1 VSRLNKLDNNIA
13 IVTAAGQGLGES
25 IAKTFAKEG
34 AIVILVDI
42 NQQELL
48 RVRED
53 IIESGGKAALVT
65 ADLTKSDQV
74 NDMVN
79 GVIKDYKKVDIL
91 INGAGG
97 FQSFSPINEITDSE
111 WDDVISLNLNS
122 AFYCSRAVSSIMIE
136 NKKGRIISL
145 SSGAGIAPNPYAPS
159 YIPYGAAKAGL
170 IGMTKLMAR
179 DIGQYGITV
188 NVIAPGTALTPRVR
202 RIRDQE
208 SLDNIASM
216 NPMRN
221 LIEPRDCAE
230 AALFLASDEARYI
243 TGITLM
249 VNAGNL
255 IL

>member
-1 VSRLNKLDNNIA
+1 MESIGKLGGKVA

-25 IAKTFAKEG
+25 IAKTFAREG
-34 AIVILVDI
+34 ALVILVDI
-42 NQQELL
+42 NQQEIL
-48 RVRED
+48 RVKED
-53 IIESGGKAALVT
+53 IIEEGGRADLIV

-74 NDMVN
+74 NDLVN
-79 GVIKDYKKVDIL
+79 AVVKDYKTIDIL

-97 FQSFSPINEITDSE
+97 FQKFSPINEITDSD
-111 WDDVISLNLNS
+111 WNDVIALNLNS

-188 NVIAPGTALTPRVR
+188 NVIAPGTALTPRVK

-221 LIEPRDCAE
+221 LIEPKDCAE

>member
-1 VSRLNKLDNNIA
+1 MESIGKLVGNVA

-25 IAKTFAKEG
+25 IAKTFAREG
-34 AIVILVDI
+34 ALVILVDI
-42 NQQELL
+42 NQQEIL
-48 RVRED
+48 RVKED
-53 IIESGGKAALVT
+53 IIEEGGRADLIV

-74 NDMVN
+74 NDLVN
-79 GVIKDYKKVDIL
+79 AVVKDYKTIDIL

-97 FQSFSPINEITDSE
+97 FQKFSPINEITDSD
-111 WDDVISLNLNS
+111 WNDVIALNLNS

-188 NVIAPGTALTPRVR
+188 NVIAPGTALTPRVK

-221 LIEPRDCAE
+221 LIEPKDCAE

>member
-1 VSRLNKLDNNIA
+1 MESIGKLGGKVV

-25 IAKTFAKEG
+25 IAKTFAREG
-34 AIVILVDI
+34 ALVILVDI
-42 NQQELL
+42 NQQEIL
-48 RVRED
+48 RVKED
-53 IIESGGKAALVT
+53 IIEEGGRADLIV

-74 NDMVN
+74 NDLVN
-79 GVIKDYKKVDIL
+79 AVVKDYKTIDIL

-97 FQSFSPINEITDSE
+97 FQKFSPINEITDSD
-111 WDDVISLNLNS
+111 WNDVIALNLNS

-188 NVIAPGTALTPRVR
+188 NVIAPGTALTPRVK

-221 LIEPRDCAE
+221 LIEPKDCAE

>member
-1 VSRLNKLDNNIA
+1 MVSQGKLNGNVA

-25 IAKTFAKEG
+25 ISKTFAREG
-34 AIVILVDI
+34 ALVILVDI
-42 NQQELL
+42 NQQELA
-48 RVRED
+48 RVKEE
-53 IIESGGKAALVT
+53 IIESGGKADLIT
-65 ADLTKSDQV
+65 ADLTKSNQV

-79 GVIKDYKKVDIL
+79 IVTKDYKKIDIL
-91 INGAGG
+91 VNGAGG
-97 FQSFSPINEITDSE
+97 FESFSPINEITDSE
-111 WDDVISLNLNS
+111 WDSVIALNLNS
-122 AFYCSRAVSSIMIE
+122 AFYCSRAVSNIMIE

-170 IGMTKLMAR
+170 IGMTKLLAR

-188 NVIAPGTALTPRVR
+188 NVIAPGTALTPRVKR
-202 RIRDQE
+202 VRDQE
-208 SLDNIASM
+208 SLDNIAAM

-221 LIEPRDCAE
+221 LIEPKDCSE

>member
-1 VSRLNKLDNNIA
+1 MESIGKLVGNVA

-25 IAKTFAKEG
+25 IAKTFAREG
-34 AIVILVDI
+34 ALVILVDI
-42 NQQELL
+42 NQQEIL
-48 RVRED
+48 RVKED
-53 IIESGGKAALVT
+53 IIEEGGRADLMV

-74 NDMVN
+74 NDLVN
-79 GVIKDYKKVDIL
+79 AVVKDYKTIDIL

-97 FQSFSPINEITDSE
+97 FQKFSPINEITDSD
-111 WDDVISLNLNS
+111 WNDVIALNLNS

-188 NVIAPGTALTPRVR
+188 NVIAPGTALTPRVK

>member
-1 VSRLNKLDNNIA
+1 MESIGKLVGNVA

-25 IAKTFAKEG
+25 IAKTFAREG
-34 AIVILVDI
+34 ALVILVDI
-42 NQQELL
+42 NQQEIL
-48 RVRED
+48 RVKED
-53 IIESGGKAALVT
+53 IIEEGGRADLMV

-74 NDMVN
+74 NDLVN
-79 GVIKDYKKVDIL
+79 AVVKDYKTIDIL

-97 FQSFSPINEITDSE
+97 FQKFSPINEITDSD
-111 WDDVISLNLNS
+111 WNDVIALNLNS
-122 AFYCSRAVSSIMIE
+122 ACYCSRAVSSIMIE

-188 NVIAPGTALTPRVR
+188 NVIAPGTALTPRVK

-221 LIEPRDCAE
+221 LIEPKDCAE

>member
-1 VSRLNKLDNNIA
+1 MESIGKLVGNVA

-25 IAKTFAKEG
+25 IAKTFAREG
-34 AIVILVDI
+34 ALVILVDI
-42 NQQELL
+42 NQQEIL
-48 RVRED
+48 RVKED
-53 IIESGGKAALVT
+53 IIEEGGRADLMV

-74 NDMVN
+74 NDLVN
-79 GVIKDYKKVDIL
+79 AVVKDYKTIDIL

-97 FQSFSPINEITDSE
+97 FQKFSPINEITDSD
-111 WDDVISLNLNS
+111 WNDVIALNLNS

-188 NVIAPGTALTPRVR
+188 NVIAPGTALTPRVK

-221 LIEPRDCAE
+221 LIEPKDCAE

>member
-1 VSRLNKLDNNIA
+1 MESIGKLVGNVA

-25 IAKTFAKEG
+25 IAKTFAREG
-34 AIVILVDI
+34 ALVILVDI
-42 NQQELL
+42 NQQEIL
-48 RVRED
+48 RVKED
-53 IIESGGKAALVT
+53 IIEEGGRADLMV

-74 NDMVN
+74 NDLVN
-79 GVIKDYKKVDIL
+79 AVVKDYKTIDIL

-97 FQSFSPINEITDSE
+97 FQKFSPINEITDSD
-111 WDDVISLNLNS
+111 WNDVIALNLNS

-188 NVIAPGTALTPRVR
+188 NVIAPGTALTPRVK

-221 LIEPRDCAE
+221 LIGPKDCAE